1 MIEENM
7 KFYKGNINNIFTISR
22 IESIKRN
29 DVLYTHTYI
38 YKGCFFVENTARAD
52 FAHWNEFGS
61 FLP

>member
-38 YKGCFFVENTARAD
+38 YTGCFFVENTARAD
-52 FAHWNEFGS
+52 FAH
-61 FLP
+61 